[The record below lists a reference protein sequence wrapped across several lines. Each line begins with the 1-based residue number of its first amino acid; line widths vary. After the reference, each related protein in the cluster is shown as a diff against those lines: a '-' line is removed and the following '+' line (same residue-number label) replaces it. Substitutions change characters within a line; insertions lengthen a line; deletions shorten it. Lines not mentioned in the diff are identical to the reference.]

1 MLWFYFMICSGVVV
15 FSGIRLSRYGDVIA
29 QKSGL
34 GRLWIGVVLMASV
47 TSLPELVTGISSVVL
62 EHAPD
67 IAVGDVVGSCVF
79 NLLIL
84 AILDGMLGE
93 KSLSARASKGH
104 VLSASFGIL
113 LLSVA
118 AVGMLLRTIII
129 PVGWI
134 GPYTFFFFFAYIIAM
149 RLIHGYEQ
157 REVREHASQ
166 AEESVN
172 PYGNLS
178 LKAAVG
184 RYALHAVV
192 VVIAAVFLPG
202 IGVGIA
208 AETGLGQTFV
218 GTYLIALATSLP
230 ELVVSISA
238 ARAGAIDLAVGNV
251 LGSNLFNMMI
261 LGIDD
266 LFFVQG
272 PLLSFASMNHVV
284 TLCTAIAMSA
294 VAMIGIVYR
303 SQRKTL
309 FLAWDAFG
317 ILFFYGVGLF
327 VQYQLRSTG
336 AL

>member
-1 MLWFYFMICSGVVV
+1 MLWLYFMICGGAIV

-29 QKSGL
+29 EKSGL

-47 TSLPELVTGISSVVL
+47 TSLPELMTGISSVVL

-67 IAVGDVVGSCVF
+67 IAVGDVVGSCAF

-93 KSLSARASKGH
+93 KSLSARAGRGH
-104 VLSASFGIL
+104 ILSAAFGIL

-118 AVGMLLRTIII
+118 AVSMLLRTIIV

-134 GPYTFFFFFAYIIAM
+134 GPYTLFFFFTYIVAI

-157 REVREHASQ
+157 REMREHES
-166 AEESVN
+166 AEAETAK
-172 PYGNLS
+172 LHEDIS
-178 LKAAVG
+178 LKNAAV

-208 AETGLGQTFV
+208 AQTGLGQTFV
-218 GTYLIALATSLP
+218 GTFLIAFATSLP

-251 LGSNLFNMMI
+251 LGSNLFNMVI

-303 SQRKTL
+303 SERKTL
-309 FLAWDAFG
+309 FLAWDALG
-317 ILFFYGVGLF
+317 ILFFYGVGLL
-327 VQYQLRSTG
+327 VQYQLR
-336 AL
+336 